1 MKFRYVTEKL
11 NQNGSTESAAAEF
24 QQSDLLVGRGGSS
37 HLILSHRSVS
47 LVHAKISRQNDR
59 LVVEDQ
65 GSLAGIRVNGK
76 RLARSDLVVGDTLQ
90 IGDVKL
96 SVTASTPD
104 EVTLTQQVV
113 VLAQV
118 SEEQIIARQRS
129 ALALK
134 SYFPSMRLLSL
145 FLAFVVA
152 VFFFF
157 LPMLGSRTQS
167 WSSGPISNSHK
178 MIEGDC
184 AECHSDAFSHV
195 QDKDCIKCHNV
206 SDHAKDLHTIVA
218 HRPDLNAPCSQCH
231 MEHNGD
237 AGLINGDPRLCINCH
252 GDLQSVKKDSTH
264 QNVASFDSHPEF
276 RIDVKSDEGKIERV
290 SIDDKSK
297 ALDTSQLKLNHA
309 LHLKAGLR
317 GKDGPMTLHCS
328 SCHSLTPDLKTVE
341 PINFEKHCS
350 DCHTLGFD
358 QRIPDARAPHG
369 DDEGVY
375 PALFTEYT
383 KLLLLNGESEAATL
397 PTEGF
402 QRTLPGGTG
411 VPAVV
416 VDSANVSSVVDQAR
430 EAEKQL
436 FTKTACYV
444 CHNSAEKPKTE
455 QTATNSH
462 FHVVKPEVPTHWLK
476 KSIFDHGAHEEVSCE
491 SCHQGTRTSSKT
503 TDVLLPSVKS
513 CRDCHLQESK
523 QGFVKSDCMMC
534 HSYHD
539 ALGFPYE
546 KKKSIADYLSLIQG
560 R

>member
-1 MKFRYVTEKL
+1 
-11 NQNGSTESAAAEF
+11 
-24 QQSDLLVGRGGSS
+24 
-37 HLILSHRSVS
+37 
-47 LVHAKISRQNDR
+47 LVHAKLTRQGER
-59 LVVEDQ
+59 LLVEDQ

-76 RLARSDLVVGDTLQ
+76 RLARSELSVGDVLQ

-96 SVTASTPD
+96 AVTALALE

-113 VLAQV
+113 VSAQV
-118 SEEQIIARQRS
+118 SEEEIVARQRS

-134 SYFPSMRLLSL
+134 SYFPSITLLSL
-145 FLAFVVA
+145 FFAFLVA
-152 VFFFF
+152 LFFFF
-157 LPMLGSRTQS
+157 LPMVGSRTQS

-184 AECHSDAFSHV
+184 AQCHSDAFSHV
-195 QDKDCIKCHNV
+195 QDEDCIKCHNV
-206 SDHAKDLHTIVA
+206 SDHAKDLPKIVA
-218 HRPDLNAPCSQCH
+218 HRPDLKAPCSQCH

-237 AGLINGDPRLCINCH
+237 AGLINGDPRLCVSCH
-252 GDLQSVKKDSTH
+252 SNLKSVKEDSTH
-264 QNVASFDSHPEF
+264 QNVPSFDSHPEF
-276 RIDVKSDEGKIERV
+276 RIDVKTPDGKIER
-290 SIDDKSK
+290 IALNDTAK
-297 ALDTSQLKLNHA
+297 AIDTSQLKLNHA

-317 GKDGPMTLHCS
+317 GKEGPVTLQCS

-383 KLLLLNGESEAATL
+383 KLLLLNGESKTAPV
-397 PTEGF
+397 PTGEF

-411 VPAVV
+411 VPTVI
-416 VDSANVSSVVDQAR
+416 VDSANVSSVIQQAR

-444 CHNSAEKPKTE
+444 CHTSAEKPKSE

-462 FHVVKPEVPTHWLK
+462 YRVVKPDVPTQWLK

-503 TDVLLPSVKS
+503 TDVLLPNVKS
-513 CRDCHLQESK
+513 CQDCHMQEGK
-523 QGFVKSDCMMC
+523 PGFVKSDCMMC

-539 ALGFPYE
+539 SLGFPYE
-546 KKKSIADYLSLIQG
+546 KKKSIADYISLIQG